1 MNLDWSA
8 DEVAFRHELRN
19 WLQANLAGRNMS
31 VYAADVSTEDLR
43 DWEATLVAANLN
55 AVSWP
60 AAFGGG
66 GFSRLRSVVFN
77 EEYER
82 AAAPR
87 RLNYPALGLLGP
99 TLMAVGTE
107 EQQRTLLPRILSCED
122 VWCQGFSEP
131 NAGSD
136 LASLRTRAERDGEH
150 YIVNGQ
156 KTWCTNAGRANHV
169 FCLVRTDPQ
178 APKRRGISYLLID
191 LQLEGVEV
199 RPIRQIN
206 GADEFAEVFF
216 TDVRVP
222 VECRIGDEN
231 DGWRVAR
238 TTLGIERDASR
249 YPAMYFERIL
259 AESVAILGSRQEPL
273 SQEHQIRIAR
283 MQAAIDCHRLN
294 YYASATSERT
304 ATRRLDAIAKLS
316 RSELQTQIY
325 ELGMRALGD
334 DLELG
339 RDALP
344 DGVGTDWHVRYWHAR
359 ASHIYAG
366 TNQIQRT
373 IIGER
378 LLSLP
383 RDPEPQAAR
392 NGG

>member
-8 DEVAFRHELRN
+8 EDVAFRDELRG
-19 WLQANLAGRNMS
+19 WLHTNLAGRGMS
-31 VYAADVSTEDLR
+31 VYAADVGDDALR
-43 DWEATLVAANLN
+43 DWEMTLAGAGLN

-60 AAFGGG
+60 VEFGGG
-66 GFSRLRSVVFN
+66 GFSRLRAVIFN

-107 EQQRTLLPRILSCED
+107 RQQQELLPRILSCED

-136 LASLRTRAERDGEH
+136 LASLRTRAERDGDH
-150 YIVNGQ
+150 YVINGQ
-156 KTWCTNAGRANHV
+156 KTWCTNAGRADHV
-169 FCLVRTDPQ
+169 FCLVRTDPT

-191 LQLEGVEV
+191 LTLDGVEV
-199 RPIRQIN
+199 RPIKQIN
-206 GADEFAEVFF
+206 GASEFAEIFF

-222 VECRIGDEN
+222 VECRIGEEN

-249 YPAMYFERIL
+249 YPAMYYERIL
-259 AESVAILGSRQEPL
+259 AESVAILESQQEALEPD
-273 SQEHQIRIAR
+273 QAVAIAR
-283 MQAAIDCHRLN
+283 MQAAIDCFRLN
-294 YYASATSERT
+294 YYASATSERPSS
-304 ATRRLDAIAKLS
+304 RRLDAIAKLC

-325 ELGMRALGD
+325 ELGMRGLGD

-339 RDALP
+339 APALP
-344 DGVGTDWHVRYWHAR
+344 DGVGRDWHVRYWHAR

-378 LLSLP
+378 LLALP
-383 RDPEPQAAR
+383 REPPLEAR
-392 NGG
+392 SNG